1 MSRFIISGGGTGGH
15 VFPAIA
21 IAQAIRKN
29 EPGADILFIGA
40 KGKMEMEKVPAA
52 GFSIEGL
59 AIAGLIRR
67 STLKNLTFPFKL
79 IRSLFK
85 ARSIIK
91 KFNPDV
97 VVGVGGYASGPTLRV
112 ATSMG
117 KPALIQEQN
126 SYPGITNRLLGK
138 RVQTICVAYDGMS
151 DYFPKKKIVL
161 TGNPVRKDLIAL
173 PDHMPE
179 AYRHFELDPD
189 KKTVLTMGGSGG
201 ARAINESMLALLEQG
216 LPDGIQLLWQTGK
229 HYFEEIMNQV
239 QDSRFKIQE
248 SVPHPISNIQH
259 HCHCEKR
266 SDEATTSSIIV
277 IARSGATKQ
286 QHPAPSIVPFID
298 RMDLA
303 YSCADLVITRAG
315 AIAISEL
322 CVVGKP
328 TILIPSPNVAED
340 HQTKNALALVD
351 KEAAIM
357 ISDNEAST
365 QLPSL
370 ISGLINDRK
379 KLQQL
384 SQNIK
389 KIAINDA
396 ADRIAE
402 EVFKLVHTK
411 PEPNGS

>member
-97 VVGVGGYASGPTLRV
+97 VVGVGGYASGPTLRA

-138 RVQTICVAYDGMS
+138 QVQTICVTYDGMS
-151 DYFPKKKIVL
+151 DYFPKEKIVL

-173 PDHMPE
+173 PDHIPE

-189 KKTVLTMGGSGG
+189 KQTVLTMGGSGG

-216 LPDGIQLLWQTGK
+216 LPEGIQLLWQTGK

-239 QDSRFKIQE
+239 QDSKFKIQGK
-248 SVPHPISNIQH
+248 SIQSSSHPASSIQH
-259 HCHCEKR
+259 PV
-266 SDEATTSSIIV
+266 SSI
-277 IARSGATKQ
+277 
-286 QHPAPSIVPFID
+286 QHRASSIVPFID

-322 CVVGKP
+322 CVAGKP

-402 EVFKLVHTK
+402 EVFKLVRTK
-411 PEPNGS
+411 PKPDGS

>member
-21 IAQAIRKN
+21 IAQAIRKK

-40 KGKMEMEKVPAA
+40 KGKLEMEKVPAA
-52 GFSIEGL
+52 GFPIEGL

-67 STLKNLTFPFKL
+67 VTWKNLTFPFKL
-79 IRSLFK
+79 TGSLFK
-85 ARSIIK
+85 ARLIIK

-97 VVGVGGYASGPTLRV
+97 VVGVGGYASGPTLRI

-151 DYFPKKKIVL
+151 TYFPKEKIVF
-161 TGNPVRKDLIAL
+161 TGNPVRKDLISL
-173 PDHMPE
+173 PDHIPE
-179 AYRHFELDPD
+179 AYRYFNLDPD
-189 KKTVLTMGGSGG
+189 KKTILVMGGSGG
-201 ARAINESMLALLEQG
+201 ARAINESMLTLLRHG
-216 LPDGIQLLWQTGK
+216 LPVGVQLLWQTGK
-229 HYFEEIMNQV
+229 NYFDEVRDQV
-239 QDSRFKIQE
+239 QRKSTPPPTPPQQGRGV
-248 SVPHPISNIQH
+248 SYNLHPISNTGL
-259 HCHCEKR
+259 R
-266 SDEATTSSIIV
+266 VASSE
-277 IARSGATKQ
+277 ST
-286 QHPAPSIVPFID
+286 SIVPFID
-298 RMDLA
+298 RMDFA

-328 TILIPSPNVAED
+328 AILIPSPNVAED

-351 KEAAIM
+351 KEAAVM
-357 ISDNEAST
+357 ISDKEAPER
-365 QLPSL
+365 LPAL
-370 ISGLINDRK
+370 ISELMNDNKR
-379 KLQQL
+379 LQQL

-389 KIAINDA
+389 KLAIYDA
-396 ADRIAE
+396 AIRIAE
-402 EVFKLVHTK
+402 EVFKLIQTK
-411 PEPNGS
+411 SEPDGS

>member
-29 EPGADILFIGA
+29 EPEADILFIGA
-40 KGKMEMEKVPAA
+40 KGKMEMVKVPAA
-52 GFSIEGL
+52 GFPIEGL
-59 AIAGLIRR
+59 TVAGLIRR
-67 STLKNLTFPFKL
+67 ATWKNLTFPFKL
-79 IRSLFK
+79 IGSLFK

-97 VVGVGGYASGPTLRV
+97 VVGVGGYASGPTLRA

-138 RVQTICVAYDGMS
+138 QVQTICVTYDGMS
-151 DYFPKKKIVL
+151 DYFPKEKIVL

-259 HCHCEKR
+259 
-266 SDEATTSSIIV
+266 
-277 IARSGATKQ
+277 
-286 QHPAPSIVPFID
+286 PASSIVPFID

-357 ISDNEAST
+357 ISDNEAPT
-365 QLPSL
+365 QLPAL
-370 ISGLINDRK
+370 IPGLINDGKR
-379 KLQQL
+379 LQQL

-389 KIAINDA
+389 KMAINDA

-402 EVFKLVHTK
+402 EVFKLVRTK
-411 PEPNGS
+411 PKPDGS

>member
-29 EPGADILFIGA
+29 EPEADILFIGA
-40 KGKMEMEKVPAA
+40 KGKMEMVKVPAA
-52 GFSIEGL
+52 GFPIEGL
-59 AIAGLIRR
+59 TVAGLIRR
-67 STLKNLTFPFKL
+67 ATWKNLTFPFKL
-79 IRSLFK
+79 IGSLFK

-97 VVGVGGYASGPTLRV
+97 VVGVGGYASGPTLRA

-138 RVQTICVAYDGMS
+138 QVQTICVTYDGMS
-151 DYFPKKKIVL
+151 DYFPKEKIVL

-173 PDHMPE
+173 PDHIPE

-189 KKTVLTMGGSGG
+189 KQTVLTMGGSGG

-239 QDSRFKIQE
+239 QDSKFKIQGK
-248 SVPHPISNIQH
+248 SIQSSSHPASSIQH
-259 HCHCEKR
+259 PV
-266 SDEATTSSIIV
+266 SSI
-277 IARSGATKQ
+277 
-286 QHPAPSIVPFID
+286 QHRASSIVPFID

-322 CVVGKP
+322 CVAGKP

-357 ISDNEAST
+357 ISDNEAPT
-365 QLPSL
+365 QLPAL
-370 ISGLINDRK
+370 IPGLINDGKR
-379 KLQQL
+379 LQQL

-389 KIAINDA
+389 KMAINDA

-402 EVFKLVHTK
+402 EVFKLVRTK
-411 PEPNGS
+411 PKPDGS

>member
-1 MSRFIISGGGTGGH
+1 MNRFIISGGGTGGH

-29 EPGADILFIGA
+29 EPEADILFIGA
-40 KGKMEMEKVPAA
+40 NGKMEMEKVPAA
-52 GFSIEGL
+52 GFPIEGL
-59 AIAGLIRR
+59 IVAGLIRR
-67 STLKNLTFPFKL
+67 VTWKNLTFPFKL
-79 IRSLFK
+79 IGSLFK

-97 VVGVGGYASGPTLRV
+97 VVGVGGYASGPTLRA

-126 SYPGITNRLLGK
+126 SYPGITNRFLGK

-151 DYFPKKKIVL
+151 DYFPKEKIVL

-179 AYRHFELDPD
+179 AYRHFELDPE

-201 ARAINESMLALLEQG
+201 ARAINDSMLALMEKG
-216 LPDGIQLLWQTGK
+216 LPEGIQLLWQTGK
-229 HYFEEIMNQV
+229 HYFEEI
-239 QDSRFKIQE
+239 
-248 SVPHPISNIQH
+248 
-259 HCHCEKR
+259 
-266 SDEATTSSIIV
+266 
-277 IARSGATKQ
+277 KQ
-286 QHPAPSIVPFID
+286 RLGDTGYRIVPFID

-357 ISDNEAST
+357 ISDNEAPT
-365 QLPSL
+365 QLPAL
-370 ISGLINDRK
+370 VSGLINDGKR
-379 KLQQL
+379 LQQL
-384 SQNIK
+384 SQNIQK
-389 KIAINDA
+389 MAIIDA

-402 EVFKLVHTK
+402 EVFKLVYTK
-411 PEPNGS
+411 PESDGS